1 MGEFGELS
9 NLLKKAKKKSTT
21 VGKVWLT
28 VLFVFRIFVLVI
40 AAKEV
45 WGDEQSNFLC
55 DTKQPGCQ
63 LACYDNTFPVS
74 HLRFWIMQIL
84 IVSTPTLIYLGF
96 LIHQEG
102 KNKKEED
109 RKVEVLL
116 KGDDLKNIV
125 YDINSFNRKR
135 KNGDPSKEDTKV
147 EVLWEDG
154 VLKTKVNTIVDQPS
168 KKDNNGK
175 VPSKGRARTIYVLN
189 IVFTILFE
197 VAFLVAQYYLY
208 GFGLELMYPCER
220 WPCLTKVFCYVSRPT
235 EKTIFIIFMLIVALV
250 SLLLNVVEMF
260 FVFCKKKKEANCES
274 NNAQTQ
280 VTVTVRQ
287 HYSKRHSGTYI

>member
-63 LACYDNTFPVS
+63 LACYDYTFPVS

-102 KNKKEED
+102 KKKKEED

-116 KGDDLKNIV
+116 KGDDLNTQV
-125 YDINSFNRKR
+125 NS
-135 KNGDPSKEDTKV
+135 
-147 EVLWEDG
+147 
-154 VLKTKVNTIVDQPS
+154 IVDQPS

-175 VPSKGRARTIYVLN
+175 VPMKGRAWKIYVCN

-197 VAFLVAQYYLY
+197 VVFLVAQYCLY
-208 GFGLELMYPCER
+208 GFGLKLMYPCER

-235 EKTIFIIFMLIVALV
+235 EKTLFIIFMLIVALV

-260 FVFCKKKKEANCES
+260 IQCRKKEKLKKEI
-274 NNAQTQ
+274 QTNGRILGNRRPLA
-280 VTVTVRQ
+280 V
-287 HYSKRHSGTYI
+287 